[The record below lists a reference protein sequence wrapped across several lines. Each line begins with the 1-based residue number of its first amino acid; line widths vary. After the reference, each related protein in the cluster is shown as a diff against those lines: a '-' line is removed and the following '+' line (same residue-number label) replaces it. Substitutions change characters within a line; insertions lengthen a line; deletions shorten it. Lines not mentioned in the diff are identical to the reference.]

1 MFRML
6 DSVSELVYNRIF
18 HLEEELMEKVK
29 LIRQQITVVRSVLKS
44 VNKTLQDMSNS
55 ELIFTSELHQIL
67 LLIHVAR
74 RQLIIGMH
82 LLLFYSH

>member
-6 DSVSELVYNRIF
+6 DSVSELVYNQIF

>member
-1 MFRML
+1 VFRML
-6 DSVSELVYNRIF
+6 DSVSELVYNQIF

-82 LLLFYSH
+82 LLLCYSH